1 MIGAMELSR
10 LFYQME
16 QLGNEE
22 QQEEIEKAMP
32 ELLALYGSYKNILS
46 KYGEKQE
53 SEQKQVSTEVIRETL
68 MKLHDAV
75 DQFDLDAAD
84 AAMKELE
91 TYALPEEL
99 KPMEEQLRAYVAD
112 VAMEDIMQLTEKMC
126 EIL

>member
-1 MIGAMELSR
+1 
-10 LFYQME
+10 
-16 QLGNEE
+16 
-22 QQEEIEKAMP
+22 
-32 ELLALYGSYKNILS
+32 
-46 KYGEKQE
+46 
-53 SEQKQVSTEVIRETL
+53 